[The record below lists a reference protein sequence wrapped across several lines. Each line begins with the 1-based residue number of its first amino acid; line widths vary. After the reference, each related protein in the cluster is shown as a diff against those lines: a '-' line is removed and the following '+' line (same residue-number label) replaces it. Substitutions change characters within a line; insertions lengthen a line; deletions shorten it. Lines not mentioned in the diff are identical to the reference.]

1 MYKYIYEN
9 IYNEKEV
16 MNLKYSKEGY
26 MGEFGRRK
34 EKGKTLLII
43 VTKVNHENKQTKK
56 TELKLQENRT
66 EC

>member
-1 MYKYIYEN
+1 
-9 IYNEKEV
+9 
-16 MNLKYSKEGY
+16 

-43 VTKVNHENKQTKK
+43 ITKINHENKQKK

>member
-16 MNLKYSKEGY
+16 MNLKYSKEWY

-43 VTKVNHENKQTKK
+43 ITKINHENKQKK

>member
-34 EKGKTLLII
+34 EKRKTLFII
-43 VTKVNHENKQTKK
+43 VTKINHENKQNKQKK
-56 TELKLQENRT
+56 LS
-66 EC
+66 

>member
-9 IYNEKEV
+9 ICNEKEV

-26 MGEFGRRK
+26 MGEFERRK

-43 VTKVNHENKQTKK
+43 ITKINHQNKKK
-56 TELKLQENRT
+56 LS
-66 EC
+66 